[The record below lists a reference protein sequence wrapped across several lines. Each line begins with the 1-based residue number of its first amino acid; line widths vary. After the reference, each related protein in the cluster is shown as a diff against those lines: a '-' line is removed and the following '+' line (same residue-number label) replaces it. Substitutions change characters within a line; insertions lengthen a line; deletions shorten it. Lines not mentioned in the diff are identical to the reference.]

1 MKKRI
6 QDICKGK
13 DLASNLKWYRDT
25 AVSAYSEYASLE
37 LTFSAYTM
45 LQEVVEEKPEL
56 AAREDGAVRTLLDA
70 LRAMSAEKV
79 DYAGLMSAMQKLRD
93 DITGRMDFFTACTD
107 RLIIYEY
114 VMNRMELSFETEKKL
129 DEWLAEKHEDNFL
142 QQLLLWM
149 YAGKDQNVLREKQH
163 FVIGQ
168 IPVQMTKAKF
178 FEKISE
184 ALTLYKG
191 SEKASLD
198 DFIYMIR
205 TSAML
210 YEPSDHTEEYA
221 ETVRVL
227 QEFDKTDFSDISRER
242 YEELADLLE
251 KEAHDIHEITDFY
264 YTMQKVVNAIYAL
277 CVLMPYAEEKGKLI
291 LACESIWR
299 CLSGKEYMDEML
311 VPLEGRIE
319 DFVEKTSYLEAALI
333 EMKSS
338 YQEEIDR
345 YNMKEFFE
353 DLTVAVNLLSDS
365 LFIDLEK
372 VRQTE
377 IADDGYVRQRTEE
390 LLDELS
396 ARMAQMSRPVKR
408 AVMGAVLEK
417 LPTLFQTSQEME
429 EYIRVNLLGCRNK
442 SEKLIVMSILADM
455 MSEGM

>member
-163 FVIGQ
+163 FLIGQ

-191 SEKASLD
+191 SEKAALD

-210 YEPSDHTEEYA
+210 YEPSGHTEEYA
-221 ETVRVL
+221 QTVSVL

-242 YEELADLLE
+242 YDELADLLE
-251 KEAHDIHEITDFY
+251 KEACYIHGITDFY
-264 YTMQKVVNAIYAL
+264 YSMQKAVNAIYAL
-277 CVLMPYAEEKGKLI
+277 CVLMPYAEEKSKLI

-319 DFVEKTSYLEAALI
+319 GYVEKTSYLEAALI

-372 VRQTE
+372 VRRTE

>member
-1 MKKRI
+1 MKKQI

-13 DLASNLKWYRDT
+13 DLASNLKWYRNA
-25 AVSAYSEYASLE
+25 AVSTYSEYASLE

-56 AAREDGAVRTLLDA
+56 AAREEDAVHTMLVS
-70 LRAMSAEKV
+70 LRAIGEENV
-79 DYAGLMSAMQKLRD
+79 DYPEVMSAMQKLRD
-93 DITGRMDFFTACTD
+93 NITGKMDFFTAYTD

-114 VMNRMELSFETEKKL
+114 VMNRMELSFESEKEL
-129 DEWLAEKHEDNFL
+129 DARLAEINENTFL
-142 QQLLLWM
+142 DQLCFWM
-149 YAGKDQNVLREKQH
+149 YADKDQNVLQEKQH

-168 IPVQMTKAKF
+168 IPVQLTKAKF

-205 TSAML
+205 TTAML
-210 YEPSDHTEEYA
+210 YEPYGHTEEYA
-221 ETVRVL
+221 ETIKVL
-227 QEFDKTDFSDISRER
+227 QEFDKTDFADISKER
-242 YEELADLLE
+242 YEELTVLLE
-251 KEAHDIHEITDFY
+251 EEAQYIHRITDFY
-264 YTMQKVVNAIYAL
+264 YTMQKVVNDIYAL
-277 CVLMPYAEEKGKLI
+277 CVLMPYAEDKSKLI

-299 CLSGKEYMDEML
+299 CLAGKKYMDEML

-319 DFVEKTSYLEAALI
+319 EYVEKTSYLEAAMI
-333 EMKSS
+333 EVKSS

-345 YNMKEFFE
+345 QNMKEFFE
-353 DLTVAVNLLSDS
+353 DLTLAANLLSDS

-372 VRQTE
+372 ARQTE
-377 IADDGYVRQRTEE
+377 IADDSYVKQRTEE

-408 AVMGAVLEK
+408 AVMGAVIEK
-417 LPTLFQTSQEME
+417 LPMQFQKPQEME
-429 EYIRVNLLGCRNK
+429 EYIRVNLLGCRDK
-442 SEKLIVMSILADM
+442 SEKLIVMSILADI

>member
-45 LQEVVEEKPEL
+45 LQEIVEEKPEL
-56 AAREDGAVRTLLDA
+56 AACEDGAVRTLLDT
-70 LRAMSAEKV
+70 LRAMSEEEV
-79 DYAGLMSAMQKLRD
+79 DYPGVMSAMQKLRD
-93 DITGRMDFFTACTD
+93 DITGKMDLFTAYTD

-114 VMNRMELSFETEKKL
+114 VMNRMELSFETEKEL
-129 DEWLAEKHEDNFL
+129 NQRLAEENDEAFL
-142 QQLLLWM
+142 KKLLLWM
-149 YAGKDQNVLREKQH
+149 YADKDQNVLRDKQH

-168 IPVQMTKAKF
+168 IPAYLTKAKF

-184 ALTLYKG
+184 AFTLYKG
-191 SEKASLD
+191 SERASLD

-210 YEPSDHTEEYA
+210 YEPSGHAEEYA
-221 ETVRVL
+221 EIAGAL
-227 QEFDKTDFSDISRER
+227 QEFDKTDFSSISKER
-242 YEELADLLE
+242 YEELAVLLE
-251 KEAHDIHEITDFY
+251 ENAHYIHMVTDFY
-264 YTMQKVVNAIYAL
+264 FTMQKVVNDIYAL
-277 CVLMPYAEEKGKLI
+277 CILMPYVRDKSKLI

-319 DFVEKTSYLEAALI
+319 AYVEKTSYLEAAMI
-333 EMKSS
+333 EVKSS
-338 YQEEIDR
+338 YQEEIAR
-345 YNMKEFFE
+345 YDMKEFFE
-353 DLTVAVNLLSDS
+353 DFTLVANLLSDS

-377 IADDGYVRQRTEE
+377 TADARYVEQRTKE
-390 LLDELS
+390 LIDELS
-396 ARMAQMSRPVKR
+396 VRMAQMSRPVKR

-417 LPTLFQTSQEME
+417 LPMPFQRPEEME
-429 EYIRVNLLGCRNK
+429 EYIRVNLLGCRDK

>member
-25 AVSAYSEYASLE
+25 AVSTYSEYASLE

-56 AAREDGAVRTLLDA
+56 AAREDGAVRTLLES
-70 LRAMSAEKV
+70 LRAMSAEDA
-79 DYAGLMSAMQKLRD
+79 DYAGVMSAVQELRD
-93 DITGRMDFFTACTD
+93 DITGKMDFFTAYTD

-114 VMNRMELSFETEKKL
+114 VMNRMELSFEPEKEL
-129 DEWLAEKHEDNFL
+129 DARAAEENEDVFL
-142 QQLLLWM
+142 QKLMLWM
-149 YAGKDQNVLREKQH
+149 YADKDQNVLRDKQH

-168 IPVQMTKAKF
+168 VPVQMTKAKF

-191 SEKASLD
+191 GEKASLD

-210 YEPSDHTEEYA
+210 YEPSGYTEEYA
-221 ETVRVL
+221 ETVKAL
-227 QEFDKTDFSDISRER
+227 MEFDKTDFSAISKER
-242 YEELADLLE
+242 YEELAVLLE
-251 KEAHDIHEITDFY
+251 EQAHYIHRITDFY
-264 YTMQKVVNAIYAL
+264 FTMQKVVNDIYAL
-277 CVLMPYAEEKGKLI
+277 CVLMPYVENKSKLI

-299 CLSGKEYMDEML
+299 CLAGKEYMDEML

-319 DFVEKTSYLEAALI
+319 DYVEKTSYLEAAMI
-333 EMKSS
+333 EVRSS
-338 YQEEIDR
+338 YQEELDR
-345 YNMKEFFE
+345 HNMKEFFD
-353 DLTVAVNLLSDS
+353 DLTLTANLLSDS
-365 LFIDLEK
+365 LFIDLDK

-377 IADDGYVRQRTEE
+377 TADDSYVKQRTEE
-390 LLDELS
+390 LFDELS
-396 ARMAQMSRPVKR
+396 ARMARMSRPVKR

-417 LPTLFQTSQEME
+417 LPMLFQRPQEME

>member
-114 VMNRMELSFETEKKL
+114 VMNRMELSFGSEKEL
-129 DEWLAEKHEDNFL
+129 DARLAEKHEDNFL

-205 TSAML
+205 TTAML

-277 CVLMPYAEEKGKLI
+277 CVLMPYAEEKSKLI

-319 DFVEKTSYLEAALI
+319 GYVEKTSYLEAALI

-372 VRQTE
+372 VRRTE

>member
-205 TSAML
+205 TTAML

-277 CVLMPYAEEKGKLI
+277 CVLMPYAEEKSKLI

-319 DFVEKTSYLEAALI
+319 GYVEKTSYLEAALI

-372 VRQTE
+372 VRRTE

>member
-277 CVLMPYAEEKGKLI
+277 CVLMPYAEEKSKLI

-319 DFVEKTSYLEAALI
+319 GYVEKTSYLEAALI

-372 VRQTE
+372 VRRTE